1 MKRLIFLGM
10 LICGLLT
17 VQAQSSKSAA
27 SKSTAAS
34 KTTTAAKTTAAKTD
48 SKTTATYNGTGAEIK
63 FDKLSVDFGTL
74 KVGDVKVVTI
84 SFTNIGKKPL
94 ILDDVISSCD
104 CTTVDWS
111 KQPIMP
117 GKKGT
122 IKATYTAKHTGV
134 ISKRLTVLS
143 NANTDRVILQLKGE
157 VK

>member
-1 MKRLIFLGM
+1 MKRLIILCLMIGSV
-10 LICGLLT
+10 IA
-17 VQAQSSKSAA
+17 VQAQTSKS
-27 SKSTAAS
+27 KSES
-34 KTTTAAKTTAAKTD
+34 
-48 SKTTATYNGTGAEIK
+48 TYKGTGAEIK

-74 KVGDVKVVTI
+74 SVGDVKTVTI
-84 SFTNIGKKPL
+84 TFTNIGKKPL

-122 IKATYTAKHTGV
+122 IKATYTAKHTGL

>member
-1 MKRLIFLGM
+1 MMILCLMIGSIFA
-10 LICGLLT
+10 
-17 VQAQSSKSAA
+17 VQAQ
-27 SKSTAAS
+27 TS
-34 KTTTAAKTTAAKTD
+34 KT
-48 SKTTATYNGTGAEIK
+48 STYKGTGAEIK

-74 KVGDVKVVTI
+74 KVKDVKTVTI
-84 SFTNIGKKPL
+84 TFTNIGKKPL

-122 IKATYTAKHTGV
+122 IKATYTAKQTGL

>member
-1 MKRLIFLGM
+1 MKRLMILCLMIG
-10 LICGLLT
+10 GLFAL
-17 VQAQSSKSAA
+17 QAQ
-27 SKSTAAS
+27 TT
-34 KTTTAAKTTAAKTD
+34 KTTPYK
-48 SKTTATYNGTGAEIK
+48 GTGAEIQ
-63 FDKLSVDFGTL
+63 FDKLTVDFGTL
-74 KVGDVKVVTI
+74 KVGDVKTVTI
-84 SFTNIGKKPL
+84 TFTNIGKKPL

-122 IKATYTAKHTGV
+122 IKATYTAKHTGL

>member
-1 MKRLIFLGM
+1 MKRLMILCLMIG
-10 LICGLLT
+10 GLFAL
-17 VQAQSSKSAA
+17 QAQ
-27 SKSTAAS
+27 
-34 KTTTAAKTTAAKTD
+34 TTK
-48 SKTTATYNGTGAEIK
+48 ATPYKGTGAEIQ
-63 FDKLSVDFGTL
+63 FDKLTVDFGTL
-74 KVGDVKVVTI
+74 KVGDVKTVTI
-84 SFTNIGKKPL
+84 TFTNIGKKPL

-122 IKATYTAKHTGV
+122 IKATYTAKHTGL

>member
-1 MKRLIFLGM
+1 MKRLMILCLMIG
-10 LICGLLT
+10 GLFAL
-17 VQAQSSKSAA
+17 QAQTTK
-27 SKSTAAS
+27 TAP
-34 KTTTAAKTTAAKTD
+34 
-48 SKTTATYNGTGAEIK
+48 YNGTGAEIQ
-63 FDKLSVDFGTL
+63 FDKLTVDFGTL
-74 KVGDVKVVTI
+74 KVGDVKTVTI
-84 SFTNIGKKPL
+84 TFTNIGKKPL

-122 IKATYTAKHTGV
+122 IKATYTAKHTGL

>member
-1 MKRLIFLGM
+1 MKRLMILCLMIG
-10 LICGLLT
+10 GLFAL
-17 VQAQSSKSAA
+17 QAQTTK
-27 SKSTAAS
+27 TAPY
-34 KTTTAAKTTAAKTD
+34 K
-48 SKTTATYNGTGAEIK
+48 GTGAEIQ
-63 FDKLSVDFGTL
+63 FDKLTVDFGTL
-74 KVGDVKVVTI
+74 KVGDVKTVTI
-84 SFTNIGKKPL
+84 TFTNIGKKPL

-122 IKATYTAKHTGV
+122 IKATYTAKHTGL
-134 ISKRLTVLS
+134 ISKSLTVLS